1 VIAVAANRMPVIAT
15 DAAAS
20 DGGRRWAGTVLI
32 TASAIA
38 FSLAGL
44 FTRLIDLDVWTVLFW
59 RALFGGLF
67 IAAYVV
73 WQQGRRVLPAIR
85 QMGIAGIAVMVSSA
99 LATIC
104 FINALRL
111 TSVADVLV
119 INATAPFIT
128 AVLAYLWTADREHWT
143 TLAASLL
150 ALVGVVVMVSGALAS
165 GRLLGDLLAL
175 VMTILISGMMVI
187 VRRNRNISMLPA
199 AALSAFLC
207 ALLVAP
213 VAHPVAATAHDLLYL
228 ALFGTMQ
235 FGLGLLLLT
244 LGTRLISATRSA
256 LIGSLETPL
265 APAWVWLAVGEVP
278 ASATVVGGLIVLAA
292 ILADILVRKSSAGS
306 VRPEQPALQHGSQG
320 GSLGAPRLRPLS
332 RPGG

>member
-1 VIAVAANRMPVIAT
+1 MAANAT
-15 DAAAS
+15 AVMAAS
-20 DGGRRWAGTVLI
+20 RPQTTDGRKWPGTVLI

-67 IAAYVV
+67 IAAYVI
-73 WQQGRRVLPAIR
+73 WREGRRVLPAIR
-85 QMGIAGIAVMVSSA
+85 QTGIAGVAVMISSA

-104 FINALRL
+104 FINALRQ

-128 AVLAYLWTADREHWT
+128 AALAYVWTADREHWT
-143 TLAASLL
+143 TLAASLV
-150 ALVGVVVMVSGALAS
+150 ALVGVAAMSSGALAS
-165 GRLLGDLLAL
+165 GHLLGDLLAL
-175 VMTILISGMMVI
+175 IMTILISAMMVV

-199 AALSAFLC
+199 ACLSAFLC
-207 ALLVAP
+207 AVIVAP
-213 VAHPVAATAHDLLYL
+213 VSHPLAATAHDFLCL
-228 ALFGTMQ
+228 ALFGTAQ

-244 LGTRLISATRSA
+244 LGTRLVSATRSA

-265 APAWVWLAVGEVP
+265 APAWVWLAVGEIP
-278 ASATVVGGLIVLAA
+278 PRATVIGGLIVMAA
-292 ILADILVRKSSAGS
+292 ILADILLR
-306 VRPEQPALQHGSQG
+306 RSQRSG
-320 GSLGAPRLRPLS
+320 
-332 RPGG
+332 

>member
-1 VIAVAANRMPVIAT
+1 MAANRTAVIVA
-15 DAAAS
+15 DAIAN

-59 RALFGGLF
+59 RALFGGIF
-67 IAAYVV
+67 IASYVV

-85 QMGIAGIAVMVSSA
+85 QMGIAGIAVTVSSA

-104 FINALRL
+104 FINALRQ

-128 AVLAYLWTADREHWT
+128 TALAYGWTADREHWT
-143 TLAASLL
+143 TLAASLV
-150 ALVGVVVMVSGALAS
+150 ALVGVIVMVSGALAS
-165 GRLLGDLLAL
+165 GHLLGDLLAL
-175 VMTILISGMMVI
+175 IMTILISAMMVI
-187 VRRNRNISMLPA
+187 VRSNRNVSMLPA
-199 AALSAFLC
+199 ACLSAFLC
-207 ALLVAP
+207 AVLVAP
-213 VAHPVAATAHDLLYL
+213 VSHPVAATAHDFLYL

-265 APAWVWLAVGEVP
+265 APAWVWLAVGEIP
-278 ASATVVGGLIVLAA
+278 AVATVVGGLIVLAA
-292 ILADILVRKSSAGS
+292 ILADILLRKSSAAS
-306 VRPEQPALQHGSQG
+306 VGLEQPA
-320 GSLGAPRLRPLS
+320 
-332 RPGG
+332 

>member
-1 VIAVAANRMPVIAT
+1 MAANAT
-15 DAAAS
+15 AAMVAPATAD
-20 DGGRRWAGTVLI
+20 DGGRRWPGTVLI

-59 RALFGGLF
+59 RALFGGIF
-67 IAAYVV
+67 IAGYIV
-73 WQQGRRVLPAIR
+73 WREGRRVLPAIR
-85 QMGIAGIAVMVSSA
+85 QTGIAGVAVTISSA

-104 FINALRL
+104 FINALRQ

-119 INATAPFIT
+119 INATAPFVT
-128 AVLAYLWTADREHWT
+128 AALAYAWTADREHWT
-143 TLAASLL
+143 TLAASLV
-150 ALVGVVVMVSGALAS
+150 ALVGVVMIRGALAS
-165 GRLLGDLLAL
+165 GHLLGDLLAL
-175 VMTILISGMMVI
+175 IMTILISAMMVI

-199 AALSAFLC
+199 ACLSAFLC
-207 ALLVAP
+207 AVIVAP
-213 VAHPVAATAHDLLYL
+213 VSHPLAATAHDFLYL

-244 LGTRLISATRSA
+244 LGTRLFSATRSA

-278 ASATVVGGLIVLAA
+278 AAATVVGGLIVLAA
-292 ILADILVRKSSAGS
+292 ILADILLKKSSA
-306 VRPEQPALQHGSQG
+306 VPERVEQA
-320 GSLGAPRLRPLS
+320 A
-332 RPGG
+332 

>member
-1 VIAVAANRMPVIAT
+1 MAANAT
-15 DAAAS
+15 AVMVAFATAS
-20 DGGRRWAGTVLI
+20 DGGRRWPGTVLI

-59 RALFGGLF
+59 RALFGGIF
-67 IAAYVV
+67 IAGYIVCRE
-73 WQQGRRVLPAIR
+73 GRRVLPAIR
-85 QMGIAGIAVMVSSA
+85 QTGIAGVAVTISSA

-104 FINALRL
+104 FINALRQ

-128 AVLAYLWTADREHWT
+128 YAWTADREHWT
-143 TLAASLL
+143 TLAASLV
-150 ALVGVVVMVSGALAS
+150 ALVGVVVMISGALGS
-165 GRLLGDLLAL
+165 GHLLGDLLAL
-175 VMTILISGMMVI
+175 IMTILISAMMVV

-199 AALSAFLC
+199 ACLSAFLC
-207 ALLVAP
+207 AVIVAP
-213 VAHPVAATAHDLLYL
+213 VSHPLAATAHDFLYL

-244 LGTRLISATRSA
+244 LGTRLVSATRSA

-265 APAWVWLAVGEVP
+265 APAWVWLAVGEIP
-278 ASATVVGGLIVLAA
+278 AVATVVGGLIVLAA
-292 ILADILVRKSSAGS
+292 ILADILLKKSSA
-306 VRPEQPALQHGSQG
+306 VPERVEQA
-320 GSLGAPRLRPLS
+320 AA
-332 RPGG
+332 

>member
-1 VIAVAANRMPVIAT
+1 MAANAT
-15 DAAAS
+15 AAMVAPATAD
-20 DGGRRWAGTVLI
+20 DGGRRWPGTLLI

-59 RALFGGLF
+59 RALFGGIF
-67 IAAYVV
+67 IAGYIV
-73 WQQGRRVLPAIR
+73 WREGRRVLPAIR
-85 QMGIAGIAVMVSSA
+85 QTGIAGVAVTISSA

-104 FINALRL
+104 FINALRQ

-119 INATAPFIT
+119 INATAPFVT
-128 AVLAYLWTADREHWT
+128 AALAYAWTADREHWT
-143 TLAASLL
+143 TLAASLV
-150 ALVGVVVMVSGALAS
+150 ALVGVVMIRGALAS
-165 GRLLGDLLAL
+165 GHLLGDLLAL
-175 VMTILISGMMVI
+175 IMTILISAMMVI

-199 AALSAFLC
+199 ACLSAFLC
-207 ALLVAP
+207 AVIVAP
-213 VAHPVAATAHDLLYL
+213 VSHPLAATAHDFLYL

-244 LGTRLISATRSA
+244 LGTRLFSATRSA

-278 ASATVVGGLIVLAA
+278 AAATVVGGLIVLAA
-292 ILADILVRKSSAGS
+292 ILADILLKKSSA
-306 VRPEQPALQHGSQG
+306 VPERVEQA
-320 GSLGAPRLRPLS
+320 A
-332 RPGG
+332 

>member
-1 VIAVAANRMPVIAT
+1 LAGLIAMAASATAVMVAFAT
-15 DAAAS
+15 AS
-20 DGGRRWAGTVLI
+20 DGGRRWPGTVLI

-59 RALFGGLF
+59 RALFGGIF
-67 IAAYVV
+67 IAGYIV
-73 WQQGRRVLPAIR
+73 WREGRRVLPAIR
-85 QMGIAGIAVMVSSA
+85 QTGIAGVAVTISSA

-104 FINALRL
+104 FINALRQ

-128 AVLAYLWTADREHWT
+128 AALAYAWTADREHWT
-143 TLAASLL
+143 TLAASLV
-150 ALVGVVVMVSGALAS
+150 ALVGVVVMISGALGS
-165 GRLLGDLLAL
+165 GHLLGDLLAL
-175 VMTILISGMMVI
+175 IMTILISAMMVI

-199 AALSAFLC
+199 ACLSAFLC
-207 ALLVAP
+207 AVIVAP
-213 VAHPVAATAHDLLYL
+213 VSHPLAATAHDFPYL

-244 LGTRLISATRSA
+244 LGTRLVSATRSA

-265 APAWVWLAVGEVP
+265 APAWVWLAVGEIP
-278 ASATVVGGLIVLAA
+278 AVATAVGGLIVLAA
-292 ILADILVRKSSAGS
+292 ILADILLRKSSA
-306 VRPEQPALQHGSQG
+306 VPERVEQA
-320 GSLGAPRLRPLS
+320 AA
-332 RPGG
+332 

>member
-1 VIAVAANRMPVIAT
+1 MAANAT
-15 DAAAS
+15 AVTVALATAN
-20 DGGRRWAGTVLI
+20 DGGRRWPGTVLI

-59 RALFGGLF
+59 RALFGGIF
-67 IAAYVV
+67 IAGYIA
-73 WQQGRRVLPAIR
+73 WREGRRVLPAIR
-85 QMGIAGIAVMVSSA
+85 QTGIAGVAVTISSA

-104 FINALRL
+104 FINALRQ

-119 INATAPFIT
+119 INATAPFVT
-128 AVLAYLWTADREHWT
+128 AALAYAWTADREHWT
-143 TLAASLL
+143 TLAASLV
-150 ALVGVVVMVSGALAS
+150 ALVGVVMIRGALAS
-165 GRLLGDLLAL
+165 GHLLGDLLAL
-175 VMTILISGMMVI
+175 IMTILISAMMVI

-199 AALSAFLC
+199 ACLSAFLC
-207 ALLVAP
+207 AVIVAP
-213 VAHPVAATAHDLLYL
+213 VSHPLAATAHDFLYL

-244 LGTRLISATRSA
+244 LGTRLFSATRSA

-278 ASATVVGGLIVLAA
+278 AAATVVGGLIVLAA
-292 ILADILVRKSSAGS
+292 ILADILLKKSSA
-306 VRPEQPALQHGSQG
+306 VPERVEQA
-320 GSLGAPRLRPLS
+320 A
-332 RPGG
+332 

>member
-1 VIAVAANRMPVIAT
+1 MAANAT
-15 DAAAS
+15 AVMVALAAAD
-20 DGGRRWAGTVLI
+20 DGGRRWSGTVLI
-32 TASAIA
+32 TASAVA

-59 RALFGGLF
+59 RALFGGIF
-67 IAAYVV
+67 IAGYIV
-73 WQQGRRVLPAIR
+73 WREGHRVLPALR
-85 QMGIAGIAVMVSSA
+85 QTGIAGVAVTISSA

-104 FINALRL
+104 FINALRQ

-128 AVLAYLWTADREHWT
+128 AALAYAWTADREHWT
-143 TLAASLL
+143 TLAASLV
-150 ALVGVVVMVSGALAS
+150 ALVGVVVMISGALAS

-175 VMTILISGMMVI
+175 IMTILISAMMVI

-199 AALSAFLC
+199 ACLSAFLC
-207 ALLVAP
+207 AVIVAP
-213 VAHPVAATAHDLLYL
+213 VSHPLAATAHDFRYL

-244 LGTRLISATRSA
+244 LGTRLVSATRSA

-278 ASATVVGGLIVLAA
+278 AAATVVGGLIVLAA
-292 ILADILVRKSSAGS
+292 ILADILLKKSSA
-306 VRPEQPALQHGSQG
+306 VPERVEQA
-320 GSLGAPRLRPLS
+320 AA
-332 RPGG
+332 